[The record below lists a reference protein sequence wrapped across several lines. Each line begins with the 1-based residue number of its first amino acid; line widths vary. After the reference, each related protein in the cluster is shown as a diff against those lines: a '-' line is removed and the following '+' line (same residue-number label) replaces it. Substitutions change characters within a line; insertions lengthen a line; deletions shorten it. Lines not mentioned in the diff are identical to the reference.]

1 MKSALLGYTGFVG
14 SNIHAKSESTFQD
27 VYNSKNLKELKGKE
41 YDLIVSAACP
51 AKKWIAN
58 KEPEQDLQ
66 AINDIISCLDGVKCQ
81 TFVLISTIDVYPVL
95 SDKDEDF
102 DCSTLDNHAYGKNRL
117 YLEKW
122 VASKFENHVILRL
135 PALFGPNLAKNYI
148 YDLMHDNNLNQINPN
163 TSFQW
168 YNVERLYDD
177 IQTVLKYNKQH
188 QGSEIR
194 VVNMFP
200 QPLHT
205 SAFVKALFSE
215 KADKL
220 KNPMNENVIDFS
232 YNLKTKHAKLFGSD
246 VDGYI
251 DNASNVLN
259 QIVNY
264 VNNEK
269 SKNKQ

>member
-1 MKSALLGYTGFVG
+1 M
-14 SNIHAKSESTFQD
+14 
-27 VYNSKNLKELKGKE
+27 YNSKNFQDLRGKE

-66 AINDIISCLDGVKCQ
+66 IINEIISHLEHVKCK

-102 DCSTLDNHAYGKNRL
+102 DCSGDNHAYGRNRL

-122 VASKFENHVILRL
+122 VAEHFADHVIIRL

-148 YDLMHDNNLNQINPN
+148 FDLMHDNNLNQINPN

-168 YNVERLYDD
+168 YNVERMWSD
-177 IQTVLKYNKQH
+177 IQTILKYNEEH
-188 QGSEIR
+188 QNAKVR
-194 VVNMFP
+194 LVNMFTE
-200 QPLHT
+200 PLHT
-205 SAFVKALFSE
+205 SAFVKALFAD

-220 KNPMNENVIDFS
+220 KNPIDENKIDFS
-232 YNLKTKHAKLFGSD
+232 YNLKTKHGNLFGNSNNSY
-246 VDGYI
+246 VDS
-251 DNASNVLN
+251 AANVLQ
-259 QIVNY
+259 QIINY
-264 VNNEK
+264 VNNERK
-269 SKNKQ
+269 